1 MSLATT
7 PPATGPVSGGTP
19 RARTRLDRSRSELN
33 ASAYDTVASLI
44 LSLLVI
50 LGISATCLLVI
61 WLSSRIFARQT
72 AVPVVIADVGDG
84 EGDDVSGGN
93 ELDEPELEELTQEV
107 ELPEPQVVD
116 TLALITEAVLDT
128 QSELADPTV
137 NEALKN
143 SGRRGRG
150 TGRGGSGNGEPGIPR
165 EQRWEILFQEGNT
178 LDLYAAQLDFFK
190 IELGALG
197 AGKQIFY
204 AWNFLQGKPSTR
216 TGAGEKEERLYMS
229 WRQGGLKQADRDLM
243 SRSGLKD
250 TNRLIVQFYPPDLEN
265 QLAFLEQQFRGLKAS
280 QIRKTRFGVR
290 QAGRGF
296 EFFVMDQQRLQ

>member
-7 PPATGPVSGGTP
+7 PPATGPVPGATP
-19 RARTRLDRSRSELN
+19 RPRTRLDRTRSELN
-33 ASAYDTVASLI
+33 PSAYDTVASMI

-93 ELDEPELEELTQEV
+93 ELDEPELEEITQEV

-165 EQRWEILFQEGNT
+165 EQRWEILFQEGST

-204 AWNFLQGKPSTR
+204 AGSFLQGQPSTR

-243 SRSGLKD
+243 RRAGLKD